1 MYSSLR
7 TFQLEHY
14 QMNNLILYKYN
25 NMKRNK
31 KQGIE
36 KNSCKCKNGNFAFR
50 YTPIV
55 AELSS
60 RFKPADKASICW
72 YL

>member
-25 NMKRNK
+25 NTKRNK
-31 KQGIE
+31 SKE
-36 KNSCKCKNGNFAFR
+36 
-50 YTPIV
+50 
-55 AELSS
+55 
-60 RFKPADKASICW
+60 
-72 YL
+72 

>member
-14 QMNNLILYKYN
+14 QMNNLIMYKYN

-31 KQGIE
+31 EQGIE
-36 KNSCKCKNGNFAFR
+36 KQLQMQERQIYF
-50 YTPIV
+50 
-55 AELSS
+55 
-60 RFKPADKASICW
+60 
-72 YL
+72 

>member
-7 TFQLEHY
+7 TFQLEQY

-36 KNSCKCKNGNFAFR
+36 KQLQMQERQLCFSLYPDCRGVEQ
-50 YTPIV
+50 PI
-55 AELSS
+55 
-60 RFKPADKASICW
+60 
-72 YL
+72 

>member
-14 QMNNLILYKYN
+14 QMNNLIMCKYN

-31 KQGIE
+31 EQGIE
-36 KNSCKCKNGNFAFR
+36 KQLQMQERQLYF
-50 YTPIV
+50 
-55 AELSS
+55 
-60 RFKPADKASICW
+60 
-72 YL
+72 